1 MAESTSMAAV
11 GAAAPRT
18 QDEWERHA
26 RDLLDE
32 GQNFLAHDV
41 CRDGLRLFPNSFKLA
56 IFGAIALS
64 QTGAVDEARKLLA
77 PVLDVIL
84 IDEGP
89 FR

>member
-1 MAESTSMAAV
+1 MADSATMT
-11 GAAAPRT
+11 GMPRN
-18 QDEWERHA
+18 QDEWERSA
-26 RDLLDE
+26 RALLDD

-89 FR
+89 FRRL